1 MSTWSGVASGSFEAP
16 DHEYPSSLALR
27 LTATDASGL
36 TQTVERTLQARTVTL
51 AFASNPPISSS
62 SWTKPST
69 TPFSRTE
76 IVGSSHT
83 VLAAEKQSG
92 VTFSNWSDGGA
103 RVHQLVAPATA
114 RTYTATYV
122 NQPPTSS
129 FSASDLA
136 PDQGETVT
144 FTASGS
150 DPEGTALTY
159 AWDLDGDTRM
169 TTRPALRRARPTR
182 SPAR

>member
-1 MSTWSGVASGSFEAP
+1 M
-16 DHEYPSSLALR
+16 
-27 LTATDASGL
+27 
-36 TQTVERTLQARTVTL
+36 
-51 AFASNPPISSS
+51 
-62 SWTKPST
+62 
-69 TPFSRTE
+69 
-76 IVGSSHT
+76 
-83 VLAAEKQSG
+83 
-92 VTFSNWSDGGA
+92 TFSSWSDGGG

-159 AWDLDGDTRM
+159 AWDLDGDTAYDDATGATASKAYPVAGPVIVRLRA
-169 TTRPALRRARPTR
+169 TDARGANGVRAAHDHRGRQAAHRDRSRRRARR
-182 SPAR
+182 R